1 MLKRW
6 KDSFLSGPRGPGEPP
21 LPRGK
26 ATWWAGRVPCPPAFL
41 KDPQCPRQLRHAR
54 RPCRPPR
61 PSPGASYHSG
71 SPAPSSPPSPAE
83 QDLGYTEDTPTG
95 TGRQAA
101 GVPRPIWGGPDP
113 KEGERS
119 QSPGVPEGVT
129 GQRWGLGPG
138 LRSSPS
144 PAPGRQLPLLP
155 GRRPPSPP
163 PRVNP
168 EMTVLVSSLPPAPA
182 APTSEEAQEEG
193 KPGKRGPAPA
203 PTSTLSAAPPVCARP
218 LRTCRVL
225 LA

>member
-1 MLKRW
+1 MVGRK
-6 KDSFLSGPRGPGEPP
+6 GP
-21 LPRGK
+21 LPPRFPQRPSVSTSAQARTETMSTAQAFPGRFLPQWVSCPVL
-26 ATWWAGRVPCPPAFL
+26 TPIPRRAGLGLHR
-41 KDPQCPRQLRHAR
+41 RHANWD
-54 RPCRPPR
+54 
-61 PSPGASYHSG
+61 G
-71 SPAPSSPPSPAE
+71 
-83 QDLGYTEDTPTG
+83 
-95 TGRQAA
+95 QAGG